1 MRSFSNA
8 RGELTADELWLVEHP
23 PVFTLG
29 QAGKR
34 EHLLKPTSIPVVNSD
49 RGGQITYHAPGQI
62 VVYLLLDIRRRQLG
76 IRDLVSLLEK
86 AVIELLSQADI
97 RGVRREHA
105 PGVYIGEAKVAAL
118 GLRVRRGCCYH
129 GLALNVEMDL
139 TPFRCINPCGFEG
152 LEVTQLRDHGVGWSL
167 QTTKTKLVDILLRL
181 LEVPKP
187 RAKSDRTRAC
197 RAPYRVEPVKPES
210 GTPQLTCFVFSYRV

>member
-187 RAKSDRTRAC
+187 RAKYRLHQGVSRAVSG
-197 RAPYRVEPVKPES
+197 RA
-210 GTPQLTCFVFSYRV
+210 GQA

>member
-76 IRDLVSLLEK
+76 IRDLVSLLEE

-105 PGVYIGEAKVAAL
+105 PGVYIDEAKVAAL

-167 QTTKTKLVDILLRL
+167 QTTKTKLVNILLRL

-187 RAKSDRTRAC
+187 RAKCRPHQGVSRAVSG
-197 RAPYRVEPVKPES
+197 RA
-210 GTPQLTCFVFSYRV
+210 GQA